1 MKNLMRNLTM
11 SAAAL
16 AALVAAPKTFA
27 DAPRRAEAREARPFR
42 GGERSPRGDTS
53 RGQAGRRE
61 GYRGEAF
68 RGDSGHREAFR
79 GEGYR
84 GRESGTREW
93 RGQEWRGRSFL
104 SRPGVGH
111 PRMARARMA
120 RAVVLPFAG
129 PGVWPRLRRAL
140 PRLRRQPLLLLL
152 PGPWVLLCERPR
164 LGLPAVPR
172 RRVGSRPLR
181 LRRILHR
188 RGLAVTGRATS

>member
-93 RGQEWRGRSFL
+93 RGQEWRGRSFFRSPARVSGRGYVAPFRVYAG
-104 SRPGVGH
+104 SRFFSYCP
-111 PRMARARMA
+111 
-120 RAVVLPFAG
+120 G
-129 PGVWPRLRRAL
+129 PGYFYVSDLGWAFPLFPGAVW
-140 PRLRRQPLLLLL
+140 
-152 PGPWVLLCERPR
+152 V
-164 LGLPAVPR
+164 PAHYDFD
-172 RRVGSRPLR
+172 GFF
-181 LRRILHR
+181 IE
-188 RGLAVTGRATS
+188 GGWQ